1 MNLTNSKK
9 VLYLLGAGVLI
20 SLVLNI
26 SLLYALFSVRNKAVT
41 AMDELTDE
49 LNNLKNETITLTYHI
64 EEMDMPAFTATL
76 DEPIEVEIPL
86 DTSVTVPIKDDL
98 VSYISILG
106 IKQKIILPV
115 ETTVTVPIKETVTI
129 ELPIQEITF
138 KRLDVPTEMEL
149 KMEETLEELGLGNF
163 IDRIIELI
171 RQLLESL

>member
-26 SLLYALFSVRNKAVT
+26 SLLYALVSVKNKAVS

-49 LNNLKNETITLTYHI
+49 LNNLKNETITLTYRI

-76 DEPIEVEIPL
+76 DEPMEVEIPL

-98 VSYISILG
+98 VTYISILG

-129 ELPIQEITF
+129 ELPLQEITF
-138 KRLDVPTEMEL
+138 ETLDVPTGMEL
-149 KMEETLEELGLGNF
+149 RMEKTLEELGLGTF